1 MHLTHRERQRLGFLV
16 ALWLLVT
23 LLCAVAGPF
32 GTNEALGFAGRTAY
46 WAGVVA
52 LSILCSAM
60 AGRFVPDSPSRK
72 LAFWSVFALVLATVI
87 HGINS
92 LVFARQAAGSL
103 GYMIT
108 IVGATVLVANGLFY
122 LARRGLAAPEPETET
137 ETQPADPAAMFLRR
151 LPLDLRGPLVRI
163 EAQDHYLNVVTA
175 KGSALILMRL
185 GEAVEALDGVRG
197 LQTHRS
203 HWVSLDAVTAH
214 RRVQGRDVLVMSDGA
229 DVPVARGKREAAK
242 EAGLF

>member
-1 MHLTHRERQRLGFLV
+1 MHLTHREWQRLGFLV

-32 GTNEALGFAGRTAY
+32 GTHEALGFAGRAAY

-52 LSILCSAM
+52 LSILCTTLLR
-60 AGRFVPDSPSRK
+60 RFVPDSLPRK
-72 LAFWSVFALVLATVI
+72 IAFWSVFALVLATLI

-92 LVFARQAAGSL
+92 IVFGGQVGGGL
-103 GYMIT
+103 GYMIA
-108 IVGATVLVANGLFY
+108 IVGATVLVANGLVY
-122 LARRGLAAPEPETET
+122 LARRWLANPQPTEA
-137 ETQPADPAAMFLRR
+137 PADPAALFLRR
-151 LPLDLRGPLVRI
+151 LPLELRGPLVRI
-163 EAQDHYLNVVTA
+163 EAQDHYLKIVTA
-175 KGSALILMRL
+175 RGSTLILMRL

-214 RRVQGRDVLVMSDGA
+214 RRVQGRDVLLMSDGA
-229 DVPVARGKREAAK
+229 EVPVARGKRDAARQ
-242 EAGLF
+242 AGLF